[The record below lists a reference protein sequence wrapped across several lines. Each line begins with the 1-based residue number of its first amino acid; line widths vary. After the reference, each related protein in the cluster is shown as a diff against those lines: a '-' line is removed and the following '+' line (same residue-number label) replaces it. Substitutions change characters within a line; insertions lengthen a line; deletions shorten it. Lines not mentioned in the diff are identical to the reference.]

1 MPKVPRIDGFAKNLD
16 NLSFRVKRPPWRD
29 MRIITGAISAVA
41 AIAAM
46 AKSAYEPGLGQ
57 GEIFPCNMTDSLN
70 PTS

>member
-1 MPKVPRIDGFAKNLD
+1 MPKIDGFAESLD

-41 AIAAM
+41 AIAAFSLRSFGEVGM

-57 GEIFPCNMTDSLN
+57 GEIFPI
-70 PTS
+70 